1 VSSDAGKKPKSADGE
16 VATEVEELDD
26 EDDWQRWA
34 NADYGGAIDPWDD
47 LEVKENEEFSDNSE
61 HDDLD
66 QDDGSDFDEIDVRDM
81 EAPPCPAPL
90 GVIHVIRLGAC
101 NHCLSRISGRARSG
115 VGLAEH
121 GLTIRTE
128 MIERDPDLATEDEDA
143 WCPFCEDLF
152 EDAPSIA
159 KRLTDSLS
167 EVEFEEIQIGIH
179 LPKDLLQEEDRLRTK
194 FGAAGSKPLKSSFVD
209 AIHSSLAEIM
219 PKVRQVKERPE
230 VMVLIDT
237 LTLRVDIDVR
247 PVYIYGRYRK
257 LERGIPQTRWP
268 CRACRGREGGCD
280 SCEGSGLQ
288 YPNSVQ
294 DLLGEPA
301 RELFGGAE
309 TSFHGMG
316 REDIDVRCLGRGRP
330 FVLEIKQPKVRT
342 ADLDGLTKT
351 IKSETDGKVEVSDLR
366 LSMRSEVARIKET
379 KAEKSYTIRFQV
391 EGGIADEE
399 SAISAVESLGGVVL
413 AQKTPTRVAHRR
425 ADKVRERK
433 VAEVSE
439 VSVDGDEMQF
449 QVRCQTGTYV
459 KELVHSDEG
468 RTEPSVA
475 ALIGAPCEVLWLD
488 VEEIHAE

>member
-1 VSSDAGKKPKSADGE
+1 
-16 VATEVEELDD
+16 
-26 EDDWQRWA
+26 
-34 NADYGGAIDPWDD
+34 
-47 LEVKENEEFSDNSE
+47 
-61 HDDLD
+61 
-66 QDDGSDFDEIDVRDM
+66 
-81 EAPPCPAPL
+81 
-90 GVIHVIRLGAC
+90 
-101 NHCLSRISGRARSG
+101 
-115 VGLAEH
+115 
-121 GLTIRTE
+121 
-128 MIERDPDLATEDEDA
+128 
-143 WCPFCEDLF
+143 
-152 EDAPSIA
+152 
-159 KRLTDSLS
+159 
-167 EVEFEEIQIGIH
+167 
-179 LPKDLLQEEDRLRTK
+179 
-194 FGAAGSKPLKSSFVD
+194 
-209 AIHSSLAEIM
+209 
-219 PKVRQVKERPE
+219 
-230 VMVLIDT
+230 
-237 LTLRVDIDVR
+237 
-247 PVYIYGRYRK
+247 
-257 LERGIPQTRWP
+257 
-268 CRACRGREGGCD
+268 
-280 SCEGSGLQ
+280 
-288 YPNSVQ
+288 VQ

-351 IKSETDGKVEVSDLR
+351 IKSETDGKVEVADLR
-366 LSMRSEVARIKET
+366 LSMRNEVARIKET

-433 VAEVSE
+433 VVEVSE